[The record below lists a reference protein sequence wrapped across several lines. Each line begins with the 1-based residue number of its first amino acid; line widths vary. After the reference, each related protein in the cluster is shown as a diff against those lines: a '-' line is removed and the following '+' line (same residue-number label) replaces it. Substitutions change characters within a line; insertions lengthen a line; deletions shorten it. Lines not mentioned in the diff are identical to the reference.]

1 MAHGHADARRYPLGM
16 LADETSIVIE
26 RVNGATV
33 TEASLLQNAVHGI
46 LSKKA
51 RDAFDKAIRSL
62 NVETRVIN
70 LETGDEEAPSG
81 LPRLLPQ
88 GY

>member
-1 MAHGHADARRYPLGM
+1 MYPIGM
-16 LADETSIVIE
+16 LMDETNLVIE

-33 TEASLLQNAVHGI
+33 TEANLLQQAVHGI

-51 RDAFDKAIRSL
+51 RDEFSKMIRSL
-62 NVETRVIN
+62 NVETRPFDGEN
-70 LETGDEEAPSG
+70 DEAEGS

-88 GY
+88 GYREG

>member
-1 MAHGHADARRYPLGM
+1 M
-16 LADETSIVIE
+16 LFDESSIVIE

-33 TEASLLQNAVHGI
+33 TEANLLQQAVHGI

-51 RDAFDKAIRSL
+51 REEFSRSIRSL
-62 NVETRVIN
+62 NVKTVVIERGEDRET
-70 LETGDEEAPSG
+70 TGGD